1 MRLLDRY
8 LLRELLFPLGVCLSG
23 FLIFWI
29 SFNLFDDLGEFE
41 RLKLHGLDVAE
52 YYLFKVPEFLVFPLG
67 PIALLFAVL
76 YALTNHARHNELTA
90 MRAAGLGL
98 WRLAMPYLA
107 VAVLLSVGLFA
118 LNELWV
124 PRGAEA
130 AEDVLHR
137 RLPQATN
144 SLSRDWVRNLSF
156 RSTRDDRNWV
166 IPAYNKETHEMI
178 APHVDWTL
186 PDGSGREIEADRGA
200 RTGGVWTFYNVRERF
215 IPRESAGFPFERQT
229 NVLAAAEFTETP
241 DEIRSEIKA
250 SKIKINSL
258 KEAKKAQ
265 LSIRE
270 ILDYRRLHPE
280 RSARRAQLDTILHG
294 RLAAPWTCVVVVV
307 IALPFA
313 TGSGRRNA
321 FVGVASSILICFVFL
336 ILQQLALATG
346 IGGFLPPWLAAWTP
360 NLLFALGGI
369 WLTQRVR

>member
-67 PIALLFAVL
+67 PLALLFAVL
-76 YALTNHARHNELTA
+76 YALTNHTRHNELTA
-90 MRAAGLGL
+90 MRAAGLSL
-98 WRLAMPYLA
+98 WRLAAPYLA
-107 VAVLLSVGLFA
+107 VALVLSVSLFA

-130 AEDVLHR
+130 AEEVLHR
-137 RLPQATN
+137 RLPQPTN
-144 SLSRDWVRNLSF
+144 SLSHDWVRDLNF
-156 RSTRDDRNWV
+156 RSTRDNRIWV
-166 IPAYNKETHEMI
+166 IWAYNVETHEML
-178 APHVDWTL
+178 APWVGWTL

-215 IPRESAGFPFERQT
+215 IPRESAEFLVERQT
-229 NVLAAAEFTETP
+229 NVLAVAELTETP
-241 DEIRSEIKA
+241 DELRSEIKA
-250 SKIKINSL
+250 SKISSL

-265 LSIRE
+265 MSIRE

-280 RSARRAQLDTILHG
+280 RSARRAQIDTILHG
-294 RLAAPWTCVVVVV
+294 RLATPWTCVVVVV
-307 IALPFA
+307 IALPFG

-321 FVGVASSILICFVFL
+321 FVGVASSILICFVYL
-336 ILQQLALATG
+336 VLQQLALATG
-346 IGGFLPPWLAAWTP
+346 IGGYVPPWLAAWTP
-360 NLLFALGGI
+360 NLLFTLGGV
-369 WLTQRVR
+369 WLTQRLR

>member
-29 SFNLFDDLGEFE
+29 SFDLFECLGEFQ
-41 RLKLHGLDVAE
+41 RLKLSGLDVAE

-76 YALTNHARHNELTA
+76 YALTNHTRHNELTA
-90 MRAAGLGL
+90 MRAAGLSL
-98 WRLAMPYLA
+98 WRLALPYLV
-107 VAVLLSVGLFA
+107 VALVLSASLFA

-137 RLPQATN
+137 RLPQPTN
-144 SLSRDWVRNLSF
+144 SLSRDWVRNLTF

-166 IPAYNKETHEMI
+166 IWAYNLETQEMI

-186 PDGSGREIEADRGA
+186 PDGSRRVLDAERCAH
-200 RTGGVWTFYNVRERF
+200 TGGVWTFYHVRESF
-215 IPRESAGFPFERQT
+215 FPPAAAGFPVERQT
-229 NVLAAAEFTETP
+229 NVLAAVDLTETP
-241 DEIRSEIKA
+241 EEIRSEIKA
-250 SKIKINSL
+250 SKIHSL

-265 LSIRE
+265 MSIRE
-270 ILDYRRLHPE
+270 ILAYRRLHPE
-280 RSARRAQLDTILHG
+280 SSARRARLDTILHG

-307 IALPFA
+307 IALPFGA
-313 TGSGRRNA
+313 GSGRRNA

-336 ILQQLALATG
+336 MVQQLALATG
-346 IGGFLPPWLAAWTP
+346 SGGYAPPWLAAWAP
-360 NLLFALGGI
+360 NLLFAVGGV
-369 WLTQRVR
+369 WLTRRVR